1 MKKILLLAVF
11 IAMQLVSCKPT
22 STVITSKQ
30 KAIALKIYKPTLVA
44 TTASKSD
51 VTADKKTAVPKKQQ
65 SDDVNIELPTSDAGI
80 DEFENL
86 DKVIYRAENADF
98 RNELIESAKENI
110 GSPYQSGGMSKR
122 GFDCS
127 GFVYTVFKS
136 FDVTLPRTSTEMSNF
151 GRGVAKEDVRKGD
164 LIFFR
169 TNGSARINH
178 VGMVIESDADGI
190 KFIHSSTQRGVII
203 STTKEGYYQK
213 TFAQVNRV
221 VE

>member
-1 MKKILLLAVF
+1 M
-11 IAMQLVSCKPT
+11 LVSCKPT

-30 KAIALKIYKPTLVA
+30 KAIALNVYKPALVEKVVK
-44 TTASKSD
+44 TA
-51 VTADKKTAVPKKQQ
+51 APIEKKTEVVQKRNEQAETEL
-65 SDDVNIELPTSDAGI
+65 ELPVFDAGI

-86 DKVIYRAENADF
+86 DKVIYRAENSDF
-98 RNELIESAKENI
+98 RNELIDSAKENL

-127 GFVYTVFKS
+127 GFVFTVFKS

-151 GRGVAKEDVRKGD
+151 GRALARDEIRKGD

-178 VGMVIESDADGI
+178 VGMVIEATADEI

-203 STTKEGYYQK
+203 STTKEGYYQR

>member
-1 MKKILLLAVF
+1 MKKIPSFIIAITLL
-11 IAMQLVSCKPT
+11 LVSCKPT

-30 KAIALKIYKPTLVA
+30 KAIALNVYKPALA
-44 TTASKSD
+44 E
-51 VTADKKTAVPKKQQ
+51 KTAKTVEAPAKKIEAPKKNQ
-65 SDDVNIELPTSDAGI
+65 STETELELPVFDAGI

-98 RNELIESAKENI
+98 RNELIDSAKENL

-136 FDVTLPRTSTEMSNF
+136 FDVTLPRTSTDMSNF
-151 GRGVAKEDVRKGD
+151 GRGVAREEVRKGD

-178 VGMVIESDADGI
+178 VGMVIEANADEI

-203 STTKEGYYQK
+203 STTKEGYYQR

>member
-1 MKKILLLAVF
+1 
-11 IAMQLVSCKPT
+11 MQLVSCKPT

-51 VTADKKTAVPKKQQ
+51 VTADKKIAVPKKQQ

>member
-51 VTADKKTAVPKKQQ
+51 VTADKKIAVPKKQQ